1 MTNSQC
7 STDTKL
13 SRRSV
18 LRAGVLGSGAC
29 LLGQANVAAGADP
42 ETDGYIDAHVHV
54 WTPDTKSYPLTAGFD
69 KTQMKPPSFTPEQ
82 LFAHA
87 RPSGVRRIVLI
98 QMSFYGFDN
107 TYMLERIRKHA
118 GVFAGVAVIDEN
130 VRPCE
135 TMKTLAAQ
143 GVRGFRIGPG
153 RQTPDQWLTDGGMT
167 AMWRC
172 GAERNLAMCPLINP
186 KYLPSIDRM
195 CDEFP
200 RTPVVVD
207 HFARIGIDGK
217 FHENDLDNLCRLA
230 RHENVRVKVSAFYA
244 LGAKKAPYLDLGPM
258 IRRVL
263 NAFGPQRL
271 MWASDCPYQVVN
283 GHTYANSIDLIRTRL
298 DFLTPTDRDWL
309 LRKTAERTFF
319 A

>member
-1 MTNSQC
+1 MTNPQR
-7 STDTKL
+7 STGSML
-13 SRRSV
+13 SRRNV
-18 LRAGVLGSGAC
+18 LWAGVLGGGAY
-29 LLGQANVAAGADP
+29 LLGRTEVAGGADP
-42 ETDGYIDAHVHV
+42 ETGDYIDAHVHV
-54 WTPDTKSYPLTAGFD
+54 WTPDTKRYPLAAGFD
-69 KTQMKPPSFTPEQ
+69 KAQMKPPSFTPDQ

-107 TYMLERIRKHA
+107 TYLLEMIRKHT
-118 GVFAGVAVIDEN
+118 GVFAGVAVIDQN
-130 VRPCE
+130 ARPGE
-135 TMKTLAAQ
+135 TMKTLAGQ
-143 GVRGFRIGPG
+143 GVRGFRIRPG
-153 RQTPDQWLTDGGMT
+153 RQAPDRWLADGGMT

-186 KYLPSIDRM
+186 EYLPSIDRM
-195 CDEFP
+195 CGEFP

-207 HFARIGIDGK
+207 HFARIGIDGE
-217 FHENDLDNLCRLA
+217 FRENDLDNLCRLA

-244 LGAKKAPYLDLGPM
+244 LGAKKAPYVDLGPM
-258 IRRVL
+258 VRRVL

-271 MWASDCPYQVVN
+271 MWASDCPFQVVD

-298 DFLTPTDRDWL
+298 DFLTATDRDWL